1 MLCEIEYLYFLMD
14 SLYRLYHIQDFLCVN
29 SLHVSLYM
37 PLSNK
42 YRNINELIEL
52 EINR

>member
-1 MLCEIEYLYFLMD
+1 MD
-14 SLYRLYHIQDFLCVN
+14 SLYRLYIISRIACVYKIAYMYHYI
-29 SLHVSLYM
+29 LM

-42 YRNINELIEL
+42 YRNINERIEL